1 MHRLIH
7 GGFSIATLVLKRSW
21 DDQTPITKISG
32 EHKPWKYYP
41 WKGQFQQDQKL
52 AEHVFRNKK
61 DGYFIELGA
70 ADGLTLSNTYAFEAG
85 QMCFVYF
92 VIGDIFLGVCLNF
105 VGIFFKN
112 GLHMFVNHHD
122 FNHQFGRFKLN
133 NFF

>member
-1 MHRLIH
+1 MVDFPLPH
-7 GGFSIATLVLKRSW
+7 LVFKTELGRPSAGS
-21 DDQTPITKISG
+21 TKISG

-85 QMCFVYF
+85 
-92 VIGDIFLGVCLNF
+92 
-105 VGIFFKN
+105 
-112 GLHMFVNHHD
+112 
-122 FNHQFGRFKLN
+122 
-133 NFF
+133 